1 MWTRAVREWLFLP
14 VTVGIFFPL
23 FPGVYLPLLWEQSF
37 CWKSPIALGYT
48 RGHFSALVAME
59 NDGYGNRGAGANL
72 NTDDD
77 VTITFL
83 PLVDSE
89 RKLLHVHFLS
99 AQEVSSVFL
108 PWTISS
114 SDLVPETAWGAFQVW
129 FYLHCHLI
137 SECDCSNCWRY
148 QLYFEIYLF
157 KTAVWGTHQGT

>member
-1 MWTRAVREWLFLP
+1 M
-14 VTVGIFFPL
+14 
-23 FPGVYLPLLWEQSF
+23 PLLWEQSF

-99 AQEVSSVFL
+99 AQEVRRPSL
-108 PWTISS
+108 ALTTSS
-114 SDLVPETAWGAFQVW
+114 SSAFCARARPVRLAGALLPV
-129 FYLHCHLI
+129 LPL
-137 SECDCSNCWRY
+137 R
-148 QLYFEIYLF
+148 FEFEFGHHFL
-157 KTAVWGTHQGT
+157 